1 MSIAVFGA
9 GAIGAYVG
17 ARLFEAGA
25 PVTLIARGAHLR
37 AMAERGL
44 ILRERGGPERRVDVP
59 VSDEPERLGAK
70 DYVLLALKAQQVL
83 AACPA
88 IAPLLGEGSALVT
101 LQNGLPWWYFYGL
114 AGEWRERRLAS
125 LDPGDVQWRTLGP
138 ERVIGAVVYPAAE
151 IVEPG
156 IVEVVSGHE
165 LNRLPLGEPDGSLSK
180 RAKRLSALLIEAG
193 FKAPVKRDIRTEIWV
208 KLWGNLAFNP
218 IGALT
223 GATLEAMARDPH
235 THALIAATM
244 REAQEVAAR
253 LKITMPV
260 SIEQRIAGAE
270 RVGAHK
276 PSMLQDL
283 ERRRSLELE
292 ALLGCVAELGRM
304 VGVATPLI
312 DALYALVSQRARI
325 VGCHTG

>member
-59 VSDEPERLGAK
+59 VSDEPETLGAK
-70 DYVLLALKAQQVL
+70 DYVLLALKAQQVV

-193 FKAPVKRDIRTEIWV
+193 FKAPVKRDIRTEIW
-208 KLWGNLAFNP
+208 GNLAFNP

-304 VGVATPLI
+304 VGVVTPLI